1 MVHKGESFYQEG
13 SVVAG
18 SDDQMVPLAAIPLLI
33 NGRCMGVLAI
43 YHLFVQKEKF
53 EQVDYQLFSMMAEH
67 AATALF
73 SSSLYGASER
83 KRETYKGLMD
93 FLLK

>member
-1 MVHKGESFYQEG
+1 MSTGESYYADG
-13 SVVAG
+13 NVVAG
-18 SDDQMVPLAAIPLLI
+18 SDDPLAPIAAIPLRI
-33 NGRCMGVLAI
+33 DNRCMGVLAV

-53 EQVDYQLFSMMAEH
+53 EQVDYQLFSMLAEH
-67 AATALF
+67 AAIALF

-93 FLLK
+93 LLLN